1 MSTHRS
7 YSYIYLPGYV
17 KKQQVH
23 INLSKE
29 QKWKATLILTLSVP
43 AAVAAENL
51 RLLPTM
57 FSSPKLPEV
66 VEEEEAAHSDSSVML
81 RLLVSGL
88 QQKNPLINSIKKFFL
103 LCSMR
108 YKFQSSWF

>member
-1 MSTHRS
+1 
-7 YSYIYLPGYV
+7 
-17 KKQQVH
+17 
-23 INLSKE
+23 
-29 QKWKATLILTLSVP
+29 VP

-51 RLLPTM
+51 RLIPAT

-88 QQKNPLINSIKKFFL
+88 QQKTLFNSIKKFFL
-103 LCSMR
+103 LCSMQ
-108 YKFQSSWF
+108 YKFQSS